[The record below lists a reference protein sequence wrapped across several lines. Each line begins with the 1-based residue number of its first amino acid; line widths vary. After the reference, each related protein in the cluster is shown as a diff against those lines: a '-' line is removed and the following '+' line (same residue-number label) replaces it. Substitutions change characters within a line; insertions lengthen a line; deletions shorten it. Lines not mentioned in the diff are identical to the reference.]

1 MFDHETSI
9 GLLAGEIHDEDN
21 LYQLTGEA
29 DSDHGLEHDRH
40 LLPGGLEDLAPGPY
54 LSAIAASVD
63 RTKLNGHDAVR
74 LMKAEARL
82 CSHHDAG
89 KLATMVEVA
98 YSPAGNCD
106 GPVERNVEEV
116 EYAAFEI
123 GSALTLTRRAA
134 EHELDLALS
143 LTGKLRQVWEKLRQ
157 GLIDIRR
164 VKVFDR
170 QLGHLS
176 SDTIEAVSKKVL
188 DRAEGLTTG
197 QLQARLTREV
207 METDPEGADV
217 GYCEGL
223 ADRRLTT
230 YANPDGTANQ
240 GVYSIAPEQAA
251 AVSRK
256 VNRLARALKRDSE
269 PRTIDQLRAD
279 VYVDLLLG
287 RDKSLGADRGVV
299 HLHVDLATL
308 AELSSAPGELAGYGA
323 VVADIARHTAVAQ
336 VESQWRY
343 TVTDDDG
350 NIIATGVTR
359 RRPTAEMR
367 RRIEA
372 EHETCVAPGCRM
384 PAYDCDLDH
393 RKAYSKGGPTH
404 NDNMGP
410 LCRYHHMA
418 KHHAPWGLERLSNG
432 DHSWTSPLGHNYTR
446 PRAPPV

>member
-134 EHELDLALS
+134 EHELELALS

-164 VKVFDR
+164 VKVFES

-176 SDTIEAVSKKVL
+176 PDTVKEVSDKIL
-188 DRAEGLTTG
+188 DRAHELTTG
-197 QLQARLTREV
+197 QLQTGLTRLV
-207 METDPEGADV
+207 MEADPRGADI
-217 GYCEGL
+217 GYEEGL
-223 ADRRLTT
+223 ADRRFVT
-230 YANPDGTANQ
+230 YPNPDGTANQ
-240 GVYSIAPEQAA
+240 GVHSIAPDDAA
-251 AVSRK
+251 AISTKIHRMA
-256 VNRLARALKRDSE
+256 LDLKRDTE
-269 PRTIDQLRAD
+269 PRTLDQLRAD

-287 RDKSLGADRGVV
+287 RANDKGSDRSEV
-299 HLHVDLATL
+299 HLKADVATL
-308 AELSSAPGELAGYGA
+308 AELSNTPGELGGYGA
-323 VVADIARHTAVAQ
+323 IIAEMARKTAKALVRGVWQ
-336 VESQWRY
+336 YS
-343 TVTDDDG
+343 VTDENG
-350 NIIATGVTR
+350 EVIVSGITR
-359 RRPTAEMR
+359 RRPTAALKR
-367 RRIEA
+367 KVEA
-372 EHETCVAPGCRM
+372 KYQTCVAPGCRM
-384 PAYDCDLDH
+384 QSYDCDLDH
-393 RKAYSKGGPTH
+393 RRPYAQGGPTQG
-404 NDNMGP
+404 DNLGP
-410 LCRYHHMA
+410 LCRHHHMA
-418 KHHAPWGLERLSNG
+418 KHHAPWQL
-432 DHSWTSPLGHNYTR
+432 D
-446 PRAPPV
+446 